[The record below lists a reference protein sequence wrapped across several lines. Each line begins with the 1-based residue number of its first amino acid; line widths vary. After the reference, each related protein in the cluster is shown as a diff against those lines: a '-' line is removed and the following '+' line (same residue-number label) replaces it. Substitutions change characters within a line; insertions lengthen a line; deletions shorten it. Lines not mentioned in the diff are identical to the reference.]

1 MNRRNFI
8 YTSGASLAAVLLT
21 DSLLALPQK
30 IQVINFPDEVK
41 GIVNDQVVSFISKGK
56 QAWNFQDVIVNLRN
70 TGTSI
75 AIEIQAPKVSL
86 SAVTLHWK
94 TPSKMASNILNDH
107 WERTYGDV
115 SWHKPFESEI
125 LPWYF
130 MEFNGKSTNGFG
142 VKTGGDTF
150 CFWQVGPGTLSMTL
164 DTRSG
169 GKGVL
174 LGDRKLK
181 TTEIVTTKSE
191 AAESPFQTTRR
202 FASIMCENPRL
213 PKQPVYG
220 INDWYFSYGNTSEKL
235 ILEHTE
241 MMAPLADGLENR
253 PFSVIDAGWFQGPP
267 STTNDCCWGDR
278 MDSPNAKFGDMAAL
292 AEKIRKTGMRP
303 GIWTRP
309 LCGGYKDSKLLML
322 PLIPGREENK
332 PVLDPTIPENLDRV
346 KNYFSRYNEWSYEIV
361 KFDFT
366 TFDIFGKW
374 GFDMLKE
381 GALTSPGWSMHD
393 TSLTNAEIILNLY
406 KTIWEAS
413 DKTYVI
419 GCNTISHLSAGLFEV
434 NRIGD
439 DTSGHEWARTR
450 KMGVNTLAFRGVQQ
464 GTFYAADGDC
474 VGLTTKV
481 PWEKN
486 KQWMELVAKSGTPL
500 FISAQPDATGAA
512 QKAAIKQCFA
522 LASQNL
528 PVGEPL
534 DWMSNAFPRTWKLNG
549 KVESF
554 NWE

>member
-8 YTSGASLAAVLLT
+8 YTSGASLAAVLLS

-41 GIVNDQVVSFISKGK
+41 GIVNDQAVSFISKGK

-115 SWHKPFESEI
+115 SWHKPIGSEI

-150 CFWQVGPGTLSMTL
+150 CSWQVGLGTLSMTL

-220 INDWYFSYGNTSEKL
+220 INFSE
-235 ILEHTE
+235 
-241 MMAPLADGLENR
+241 
-253 PFSVIDAGWFQGPP
+253 V
-267 STTNDCCWGDR
+267 
-278 MDSPNAKFGDMAAL
+278 
-292 AEKIRKTGMRP
+292 
-303 GIWTRP
+303 
-309 LCGGYKDSKLLML
+309 L
-322 PLIPGREENK
+322 P
-332 PVLDPTIPENLDRV
+332 
-346 KNYFSRYNEWSYEIV
+346 
-361 KFDFT
+361 
-366 TFDIFGKW
+366 
-374 GFDMLKE
+374 
-381 GALTSPGWSMHD
+381 
-393 TSLTNAEIILNLY
+393 
-406 KTIWEAS
+406 
-413 DKTYVI
+413 
-419 GCNTISHLSAGLFEV
+419 
-434 NRIGD
+434 
-439 DTSGHEWARTR
+439 
-450 KMGVNTLAFRGVQQ
+450 
-464 GTFYAADGDC
+464 
-474 VGLTTKV
+474 
-481 PWEKN
+481 
-486 KQWMELVAKSGTPL
+486 
-500 FISAQPDATGAA
+500 
-512 QKAAIKQCFA
+512 
-522 LASQNL
+522 
-528 PVGEPL
+528 
-534 DWMSNAFPRTWKLNG
+534 
-549 KVESF
+549 
-554 NWE
+554 